1 MSASTQE
8 QAKVVTKAI
17 QQIGQIATLPE
28 ITVKIIELVEDPD
41 ATASDLHRIIEFD
54 PALCSRVLKVVN
66 SSFYGLPGQIG
77 SINRAIVLLGLNAVK
92 NIAISA
98 SLAKLF
104 RGGNICAAF
113 SAKDLWTHSTATAAT
128 SKLLADELGM
138 SCADEAFL
146 AGLMHDIGIIVE
158 LQFNREALTDTIN
171 TIAGADGVPT
181 RDMLESRRRTS
192 APRTRSSA
200 RRCARSGS
208 SRRPSPSPPGR
219 TTTRWPSRRNRGRSR
234 CSFIRRTKSR
244 RPSRAAGSVWTSWTR
259 RSTNRSSR
267 RSSSRPKP
275 SRRSSRMSP
284 STSRTSKR
292 CFPDT
297 RPKRRTLTEE
307 GGCAARGT
315 PAGVGNQ
322 QDSLSPPRA
331 ARLPEAPRSVFVS
344 APPMQLIPASSR
356 ARLPFGFADSFEIR
370 FLKRAVVHGRCS
382 APRLSLVSGCCCGD
396 TAAHALGTRPP
407 VRRACQGRS
416 CSWCVRSKRRGV
428 TVIFRSMIALTSVPA
443 SALRKSSPCPDAQ

>member
-158 LQFNREALTDTIN
+158 LQYNREALTDTIN
-171 TIAGADGVPT
+171 AIAGADGVPT
-181 RDMLESRRRTS
+181 RDMLEVEKENFGATHQDFGK
-192 APRTRSSA
+192 ALCEKWKFPQAFAVT
-200 RRCARSGS
+200 
-208 SRRPSPSPPGR
+208 
-219 TTTRWPSRRNRGRSR
+219 
-234 CSFIRRTKSR
+234 
-244 RPSRAAGSVWTSWTR
+244 AGAHHNPMSVEEE
-259 RSTNRSSR
+259 
-267 RSSSRPKP
+267 
-275 SRRSSRMSP
+275 
-284 STSRTSKR
+284 SRTLPLLVHAADKI
-292 CFPDT
+292 T
-297 RPKRRTLTEE
+297 ATVE
-307 GGCAARGT
+307 GGGF
-315 PAGVGNQ
+315 
-322 QDSLSPPRA
+322 
-331 ARLPEAPRSVFVS
+331 RLDIVDTTIDEAVLDALKLTPEAVEKIKQDVPEYIEDVK
-344 APPMQLIPASSR
+344 AM
-356 ARLPFGFADSFEIR
+356 
-370 FLKRAVVHGRCS
+370 
-382 APRLSLVSGCCCGD
+382 LS
-396 TAAHALGTRPP
+396 
-407 VRRACQGRS
+407 
-416 CSWCVRSKRRGV
+416 
-428 TVIFRSMIALTSVPA
+428 
-443 SALRKSSPCPDAQ
+443 